1 MTTLYK
7 YLPQIDLHGLDR
19 EYSKILINEF
29 IRDNYEL
36 RNEKVLIIH
45 GIGTGIL
52 KKTTHEVLKNNK
64 LVESYKLDNFNSG
77 TTVVE
82 IRKKIW
88 QFRTFVL
95 EYRIK

>member
-19 EYSKILINEF
+19 EYSRILINDF

-52 KKTTHEVLKNNK
+52 RKTTHEVLKNNK
-64 LVESYKLDNFNSG
+64 LVENYKLDNFNSG

-82 IRKKIW
+82 IRKKI
-88 QFRTFVL
+88 
-95 EYRIK
+95 

>member
-95 EYRIK
+95 EYKIK